1 MKGPQYTI
9 GPLALSGRTGN
20 TWPMRTDKPGQDAT
34 ISARACFLPN
44 FCTARAVFLVVLIA
58 ELLACVLALISA
70 THSGNLWT
78 DLGLI
83 SLFVQWVALGTAGT
97 LCLVRRRLSLS
108 DPRLA
113 ASVAYAITLLTT
125 LLVSLLTLALG
136 YYGNAA
142 GMDSGLPP
150 ALFVLR
156 NLAISAIV
164 AAIVFRYFYVQHQ
177 WVQNVEA
184 EARARVQALTA
195 RIRPHFLFNSMNT
208 IASLTRTHPEQAEEA
223 VHDLADM
230 FRATLDK
237 RERIGLDEE
246 IEITRRYLAIEQL
259 RLGERLAV
267 DWQIDADLPRGL
279 TVPALVIQPLV
290 ENAIYH
296 GIEPLT
302 RGGTVRIRIQAA
314 APGLRVEVSNPL
326 GQETRKSK
334 GNHMAQDN
342 IRQRLALAYGEDSL
356 LRIEHSE
363 DTYTVWFTIPG
374 E

>member
-1 MKGPQYTI
+1 
-9 GPLALSGRTGN
+9 
-20 TWPMRTDKPGQDAT
+20 MRTTTPGRDVAT
-34 ISARACFLPN
+34 ESRDCFLPN

-58 ELLACVLALISA
+58 ELLACMLALVSA
-70 THSGNLWT
+70 THTGNLWT

-83 SLFVQWVALGTAGT
+83 SLFVQWVALGSAGA
-97 LCLVRRRLSLS
+97 LCVIRRYRPLP
-108 DPRLA
+108 DPRVA
-113 ASVAYAITLLTT
+113 AMVGYGTT
-125 LLVSLLTLALG
+125 LGMALGVSLLTLAIER
-136 YYGNAA
+136 YA
-142 GMDSGLPP
+142 GAQAVSSELSPT
-150 ALFVLR
+150 LFVLR
-156 NLAISAIV
+156 NLAITTIV
-164 AAIVFRYFYVQHQ
+164 ATIVFRYFYVHHQ
-177 WVQNVEA
+177 WAQNVEA

-208 IASLTRTHPEQAEEA
+208 IASLTRTHPDQAEEA

-259 RLGERLAV
+259 RLDERLTIE
-267 DWQIDADLPRGL
+267 WHIDEHLPRGI

-302 RGGTVRIRIQAA
+302 QGGIVQIRIEG
-314 APGLRVEVSNPL
+314 APQGLRVLVSNPL
-326 GQETRKSK
+326 GQETRRSQ

-342 IRQRLALAYGEDSL
+342 IRQRLALAYGEQSEL
-356 LRIEHSE
+356 HIEQSE
-363 DTYTVWFTIPG
+363 DTYTVCFTIPG